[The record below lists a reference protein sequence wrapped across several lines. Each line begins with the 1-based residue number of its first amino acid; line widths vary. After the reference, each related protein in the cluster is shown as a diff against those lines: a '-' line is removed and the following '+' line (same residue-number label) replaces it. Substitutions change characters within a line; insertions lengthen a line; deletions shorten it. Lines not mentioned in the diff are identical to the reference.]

1 MKNLLLFLSTH
12 ELTCTVKS
20 IILRTVYTLLSVT
33 KEYHEFEV
41 NFSLLTI
48 IISKKLNETY
58 SILLLFLYKVYD
70 SFHIDLGK

>member
-48 IISKKLNETY
+48 IIS
-58 SILLLFLYKVYD
+58 
-70 SFHIDLGK
+70 

>member
-1 MKNLLLFLSTH
+1 MKNLLFFLSTH
-12 ELTCTVKS
+12 ELTC
-20 IILRTVYTLLSVT
+20 ILRTVYTLLSVT

-41 NFSLLTI
+41 NFFSLTI

-58 SILLLFLYKVYD
+58 SILLLFLYKVYG

>member
-1 MKNLLLFLSTH
+1 MSNILRNKIHENLLFFLSNH

-20 IILRTVYTLLSVT
+20 NILRNVYTLLSVT

-48 IISKKLNETY
+48 IIS
-58 SILLLFLYKVYD
+58 
-70 SFHIDLGK
+70 